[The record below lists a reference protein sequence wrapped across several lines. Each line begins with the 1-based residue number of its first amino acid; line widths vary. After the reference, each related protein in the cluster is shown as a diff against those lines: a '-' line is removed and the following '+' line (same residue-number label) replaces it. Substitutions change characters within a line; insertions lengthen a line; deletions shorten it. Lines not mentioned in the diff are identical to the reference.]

1 MKNVNRALSRMVT
14 RMPLHAQFLMRYP
27 VKELPG
33 IGTAGI
39 GLDRRRRMPVIFV
52 DPAFMGPLSE
62 EECMFV
68 LAHEVEHLM
77 RQHVYERMDGKDK
90 WLWNLATDYVINS
103 ALVSYDLSSPLPMHD
118 ILKDRQMSMGACVG
132 HPGGSVQLI
141 EEEVYKQLL
150 GEPPTCERGGD
161 GTSGSGGTGGFDD
174 HGLWEELSALPEGE
188 RQEVLRRME
197 AIARAAWQASPEKAR
212 GNAPAALK
220 RLVESKVEAKVPWQQ
235 LLSRVVAEV
244 SAGIEDWRYSQ
255 PNLPALARDRAI
267 IMPGR
272 IHYGVNR
279 LAFVVDTSGSMGN
292 DELGQAAAELAT
304 LAKLRSFNEIVLI
317 EVDMEVHASETLHP
331 EQLAERCRR
340 LELQGGGGTT
350 MQPGL
355 DAARD
360 AKVDLTVVFTDGYC
374 EDHVQE
380 HGPTVW
386 LTTTGHAPHGVRSI
400 KVEV

>member
-1 MKNVNRALSRMVT
+1 MQNVNRALSRMVT

-33 IGTAGI
+33 IGTAGV

-52 DPAFMGPLSE
+52 DPAFMEPLSE
-62 EECMFV
+62 EECIFV

-77 RQHVYERMDGKDK
+77 RQHVYERMEGKDK

-103 ALVSYDLSSPLPMHD
+103 ALVSYDLPAPVPMHD
-118 ILKDRQMSMGACVG
+118 ILKDPQLSVGACVG
-132 HPGGSVQLI
+132 HPGGSVRLI
-141 EEEVYKQLL
+141 EEEVYKQLQ
-150 GEPPTCERGGD
+150 ENPPQCAD
-161 GTSGSGGTGGFDD
+161 GNGGGFDD
-174 HGLWEELSALPEGE
+174 HDLWEEINALPEGE

-197 AIARAAWQASPEKAR
+197 AVARAAWQAASEKAR
-212 GNAPAALK
+212 GNAPASLR
-220 RLVESKVEAKVPWQQ
+220 RLVELKVEARVPWQQ

-255 PNLPALARDRAI
+255 PNLPALARDRSV

-272 IHYGVNR
+272 VHYGVNR
-279 LAFVVDTSGSMGN
+279 LAFVVDTSGSMGSH
-292 DELGQAAAELAT
+292 ELGQAAAELAT
-304 LAKLRSFNEIVLI
+304 LAKLRSFNEVVLI
-317 EVDMEVHASETLHP
+317 EVDMDVHASEALRP
-331 EQLAERCRR
+331 EQLAERCQRI
-340 LELQGGGGTT
+340 EFQGGGGTA

-360 AKVDLTVVFTDGYC
+360 AKADLTVVFTDGYC

-386 LTTTGHAPHGVRSI
+386 LTTGQAPHGVRSI

>member
-14 RMPLHAQFLMRYP
+14 RMPLHAQFLLRYP

-33 IGTAGI
+33 LGTAGV

-52 DPAFMGPLSE
+52 DPEFVEPLSE

-77 RQHVYERMDGKDK
+77 RQHVYERMEGKDK

-103 ALVSYDLSSPLPMHD
+103 ALVSYDLPSPVPIHD
-118 ILKDRQMSMGACVG
+118 ILKDPQLPMGVCVG
-132 HPGGSVQLI
+132 CSGGSVRLI

-150 GEPPTCERGGD
+150 KDPPQCESHGSGD
-161 GTSGSGGTGGFDD
+161 GGSLDD
-174 HGLWEELSALPEGE
+174 HNLWEEIDNLPEGE

-197 AIARAAWQASPEKAR
+197 AVARAAWQASPEKAR

-235 LLSRVVAEV
+235 LLARTMAEV
-244 SAGIEDWRYSQ
+244 SAGIEDWRYSH
-255 PNLPALARDRAI
+255 PNLPALARDRSV

-272 IHYGVNR
+272 VHYGVNR
-279 LAFVVDTSGSMGN
+279 LAFVIDTSGSMGSV
-292 DELGQAAAELAT
+292 ELGQAAAELAT
-304 LAKLRSFNEIVLI
+304 LAKLRSFNEVVLI
-317 EVDMEVHASETLHP
+317 EVDMQVHASEVLRP

-340 LELQGGGGTT
+340 LELQGGGGTA

-360 AKVDLTVVFTDGYC
+360 AKADLTVVFTDGYC

-386 LTTTGHAPHGVRSI
+386 LTTTGYTPHGVRSI